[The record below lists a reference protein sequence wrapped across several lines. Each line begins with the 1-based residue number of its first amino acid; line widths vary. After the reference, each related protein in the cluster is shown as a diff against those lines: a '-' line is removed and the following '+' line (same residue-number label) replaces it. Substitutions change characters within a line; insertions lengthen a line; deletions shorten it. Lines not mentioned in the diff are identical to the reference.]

1 MDLEQ
6 TLILI
11 KPDAFHRCLVG
22 EIISRLERKG
32 LRMRA
37 ARMMLMDRDLASV
50 HYGDHEGKEFYEPT
64 VEFMTSAPVMAMVWE
79 GRLAIQVAR
88 KLAGK
93 TNSAEAE
100 PGTIRGDLAL
110 SHRYNLI
117 HASDGAETAEREID
131 LFFPDRA
138 FLSYATAED
147 LEVPFDTRNR

>member
-1 MDLEQ
+1 MNFEQ

-11 KPDAFHRCLVG
+11 KPDAFHRSLVG

-32 LRMRA
+32 LRMTA
-37 ARMMLMDRDLASV
+37 ARLMQMDEAMASQ
-50 HYGDHEGKEFYEPT
+50 HYSDHAGKDFFAPT
-64 VEFMTSAPVMAMVWE
+64 VDFMTSAPIMAMVWQ
-79 GRLAIQVAR
+79 GRMAIQVVR

-117 HASDGAETAEREID
+117 HASDGPETAEREIA
-131 LFFPDRA
+131 LFFPGKK
-138 FLSYATAED
+138 FLTYPTAED
-147 LEVPFDTRNR
+147 LPVAFDTR